1 MTALSANAGREIRN
15 DLAKS
20 KQSYIV
26 KTGAKI
32 YANALVMQTANGSVT
47 PCADSTT
54 AKFAGLAIEEQLTG
68 NGTRRVEVV
77 DDIEIRIFLMT
88 TVTVGLVGTIAYAK
102 DDNAITNLA
111 TQGPQVGTITER
123 IAAND
128 GWVKLRRAVMAKG
141 T

>member
-1 MTALSANAGREIRN
+1 MPLSANAGRELRN
-15 DLAKS
+15 TLAQS
-20 KQSYIV
+20 KMSYLV

-32 YANALVMQTANGSVT
+32 YAGALVMQTANGSVT

-54 AKFAGLAIEEQLTG
+54 GKFAGLSIEEQLTG
-68 NGTRRVEVV
+68 NGTRRIEVIDDVEV
-77 DDIEIRIFLMT
+77 RFFLKT
-88 TVTVGLVGTIAYAK
+88 TVTVGHAGTIAYAF
-102 DDNAITNLA
+102 DDNGITNLA
-111 TQGPQVGTITER
+111 TLGPQVGTITER